1 VESIANSQ
9 KINKQSYLLL
19 KRKAEREVRAVFDIL
34 DSSGSNK
41 LGYDDIQVAVELL
54 SKKGSFH
61 QEQVYQA
68 TEHIW
73 SVLDYLKEG
82 FVSFPNFLKI
92 SIPFTL
98 RNSPAQIWHASPNIP
113 IDKDINN
120 NKNTNTSGDD
130 TNSNEGRECLPSND
144 EINAFRSVE
153 EKNTYKI
160 FIR

>member
-1 VESIANSQ
+1 M
-9 KINKQSYLLL
+9 NKQSDLLL

-34 DSSGSNK
+34 DTSGLDK
-41 LGYDDIQVAVELL
+41 LGYDDLQIAVELL
-54 SKKGSFH
+54 SKKGAFH

-68 TEHIW
+68 TEQIW
-73 SVLDYLKEG
+73 SVLDYQNEG

-98 RNSPAQIWHASPNIP
+98 RNSTTGIWHASPNIP
-113 IDKDINN
+113 IDNN
-120 NKNTNTSGDD
+120 NNNNLK
-130 TNSNEGRECLPSND
+130 NSNEEGEFLPSND